1 MISFDKM
8 LSSNVSTIITKNVV
22 IIDDVVIDE
31 NLANKFI
38 NELVNELINEILT
51 LISNETT

>member
-1 MISFDKM
+1 MSFDKTF
-8 LSSNVSTIITKNVV
+8 SSDVSTIVTKNVV

-38 NELVNELINEILT
+38 DELVNELIDEIST
-51 LISNETT
+51 LISNETI